1 MFMKQTLIILAD
13 LGNFKA
19 YQWDGAQFQSTPR
32 LELIEASV
40 AVDAHS
46 KRANTLTVLEG
57 RSAKGGSNSA
67 MAGRAS
73 DGEQHNMQNEKRR
86 RSVRQ
91 MAEHI
96 DDLVRRKGV
105 DRCFLAAPHEIH
117 RQLLD
122 EISPDARRRMEKSL
136 PLDLTMLDK
145 SELIRHFFAESEAA
159 NK

>member
-1 MFMKQTLIILAD
+1 
-13 LGNFKA
+13 
-19 YQWDGAQFQSTPR
+19 
-32 LELIEASV
+32 
-40 AVDAHS
+40 
-46 KRANTLTVLEG
+46 
-57 RSAKGGSNSA
+57 
-67 MAGRAS
+67 MAGTAS

-86 RSVRQ
+86 RLVRQ

-96 DDLVRRKGV
+96 NDLVRRKGV
-105 DRCFLAAPHEIH
+105 DRCFLAAPQEIH

-122 EISPDARRRMEKSL
+122 EIAPDIRTRMEKSL